1 MTRIFKDET
10 KLTATSDFAHTKVTE
25 AIIGAF
31 YRVYNE
37 LGYGFL
43 EKVYENALCVA
54 CTDAGLTAVQQAPIQ
69 VHFAGRVVGRYDAD
83 LLVNDLVIVELKV
96 ADAIRP
102 EHEAQL
108 LNYLK
113 ATRYEVGLLLNFSP
127 TKAEVKRKAFR
138 NDRKGSL
145 AWADTATKNQ

>member
-1 MTRIFKDET
+1 MPQA
-10 KLTATSDFAHTKVTE
+10 LFAHVDVTE
-25 AIIGAF
+25 LIIKGF

-43 EKVYENALCVA
+43 EKVYENAMDIALRQLGLAVA
-54 CTDAGLTAVQQAPIQ
+54 QQSKIDVYFDGQ
-69 VHFAGRVVGRYDAD
+69 VVGEYAAD
-83 LLVNDLVIVELKV
+83 LVVNDAVIVELK
-96 ADAIRP
+96 AARALSA

-113 ATRYEVGLLLNFSP
+113 ATRYEVGLLLNLGV
-127 TKAEVKRKAFR
+127 KAEIKRKAFN

-145 AWADTATKNQ
+145 SWTDPSRRSG